1 MDEKGSPD
9 LLALARENWER
20 ARGDPCPCCGQ
31 ETLRFVGRTC
41 HRCARSVPDQVAA
54 FLQRFRVPAKVEGD
68 ETRVDLLGHTLTVAF
83 LPERSTL
90 YLNPGGGGDR
100 RLFQGLARELEGW
113 AQAKGLVIGGSG

>member
-1 MDEKGSPD
+1 M
-9 LLALARENWER
+9 LALARENWER

-54 FLQRFRVPAKVEGD
+54 FLQRFRVPARVEGD

-83 LPERSTL
+83 LPQRSALCITT
-90 YLNPGGGGDR
+90 PQARDR

-113 AQAKGLVIGGSG
+113 AQAKGLTLARSA

>member
-1 MDEKGSPD
+1 

-54 FLQRFRVPAKVEGD
+54 FLQRFRVPARVEGD

-90 YLNPGGGGDR
+90 YLSPGGGGDR

-113 AQAKGLVIGGSG
+113 AEAKGLIIGGSG